1 MEKHPTNR
9 WGITTNLF
17 KLQTEEDKPD
27 HPSLQGP
34 TSVLGSEISPTG
46 FHVLAS
52 NTLFSKKQSLDEKTS
67 CILSFPFYLFCTF
80 FSLPPQKKNTAETT
94 FTKTS
99 AGVGQPS

>member
-1 MEKHPTNR
+1 MEKHPMNR
-9 WGITTNLF
+9 WEISTNLF
-17 KLQTEEDKPD
+17 KLQTGEDKTD

-34 TSVLGSEISPTG
+34 TSVLESEISPTE
-46 FHVLAS
+46 FYVLAS
-52 NTLFSKKQSLDEKTS
+52 NTLFSKKQSLEEKTS
-67 CILSFPFYLFCTF
+67 CILSFLFFSFLYF